1 MLIRARLSSATPV
14 KGRKEGTVS
23 RETYLRSN
31 REPVGMAAARR
42 IRAAR
47 PGETRNHHGS
57 PNPAPEITA
66 DASRNRH
73 TILHTKRK
81 GASRKT
87 RPLRLSS
94 PELSDERL

>member
-14 KGRKEGTVS
+14 KGRKEGAVNG
-23 RETYLRSN
+23 ETYLRSN
-31 REPVGMAAARR
+31 REPVSMAAARR

-66 DASRNRH
+66 DASRNRY
-73 TILHTKRK
+73 TILHTKRRGRVAK
-81 GASRKT
+81 LA
-87 RPLRLSS
+87 PFRLSS
-94 PELSDERL
+94 PKLSDERL